1 MRKRLSK
8 KGLFPLMFTAGILA
22 FASCTGVDDNYDLG
36 DLDATIGIGGD
47 GITLPT
53 SSTDSIM
60 LSDVLDLS
68 DNGDVKTLPNGDY
81 VFQMAGN
88 DIESAHPEV
97 AKVSLN
103 PMGEV
108 SCIFKFNLQ
117 SSAKGA
123 AKQKRISGHIDET
136 STLQEMLA
144 YTGHSDVVES
154 LSSVVLDPTAIK
166 VKLDLSGVESVI
178 STISKLTLNLPD
190 YFDLTASDVTASQS
204 VGIQV
209 AKDNGAT
216 SVTLS
221 NVSTASPLTLTLNVK
236 RLDFTQV
243 SSGSQYGS
251 LKIDKANNHLITLN
265 GKYNVAIQA
274 DWSVTDATSVSDL
287 SIISK
292 VTAETMVINKATGKI
307 NPDIDFEIG
316 ETRVNGIPDF
326 LSDGNVVADLDNPQ
340 IRFTITNDMDVA
352 AKIGGTVDGKQTKI
366 VSSKN
371 GGVLASVN
379 LPEIDIKAGTPSNPA
394 TTTICICR
402 DKSKLTDSYD
412 EVREIPE
419 LSSLIKTIPDVINVE
434 NINARADNTRESTVE
449 FGRRYTVAPSY
460 EVYAPI
466 AFGEEGHIVYKDT
479 LNDWSTDLED
489 VTPFIDKNDPSKNTS
504 VELSADIVSRIPA
517 YLTLSIQPIDKDG
530 KAISSSIIKVTNPE
544 TVVASDGKTLATS
557 TIAAKMT
564 LMTENA
570 LDVLDGVILTI
581 DGSASGKGGKVTGVT
596 LNSKTQKMKV
606 ENIKLKLIGKVVS
619 DLN

>member
-8 KGLFPLMFTAGILA
+8 KGLAPLMFTAGILA
-22 FASCTGVDDNYDLG
+22 FAGCTGVDDNYDLG
-36 DLDATIGIGGD
+36 DLDATIGVGGD
-47 GITLPT
+47 GIAIPT

-60 LSDVLDLS
+60 LSDVLDLAE
-68 DNGDVKTLPNGDY
+68 DGDVKTLPNGDY

-97 AKVSLN
+97 AKVTLN
-103 PMGEV
+103 PMAKM
-108 SCIFKFNLQ
+108 SSIFKFNVQ

-123 AKQKRISGHIDET
+123 AKPKRISGHIDET
-136 STLQEMLA
+136 STLHEMIA

-154 LSSVVLDPTAIK
+154 LSAVELDPTAIK
-166 VKLDLSGVESVI
+166 VKLDFSGVKSVMP
-178 STISKLTLNLPD
+178 TISKLTLNLPG
-190 YFDLTASDVTASQS
+190 YFDISASDVTTSQS

-209 AKDNGAT
+209 AKANGAT
-216 SVTLS
+216 SIALS
-221 NVSTASPLTLTLNVK
+221 NVSTATELTLNLNVK

-243 SSGSQYGS
+243 ASDSQYGS
-251 LKIDKANNHLITLN
+251 LKIEKDKDHLITLN

-274 DWSVTDATSVSDL
+274 DWSATDATSASEL
-287 SIISK
+287 SIISE
-292 VTAETMVINKATGKI
+292 VESENMVISKATGKI

-316 ETRVNGIPDF
+316 ETKVNGVPDF

-340 IRFTITNDMDVA
+340 IRFIITNDMDVA
-352 AKIGGTVDGKQTKI
+352 AKIGGTVDGKQTSI
-366 VSSKN
+366 VSSKS
-371 GGVLASVN
+371 GVVLASVN
-379 LPEIDIKAGTPSNPA
+379 LPEIDIKPGTPSNPV

-402 DKSKLTDSYD
+402 DKSKLSDTYD
-412 EVREIPE
+412 VVKEIPE
-419 LSSLIKTIPDVINVE
+419 LSSLIKTIPDVIKVKD
-434 NINARADNTRESTVE
+434 INPRADATRESTLE

-479 LNDWSTDLED
+479 LDGWSVDLED

-504 VELSADIVSRIPA
+504 VELSADVVSRIPA
-517 YLTLSIQPIDKDG
+517 YLTLSIQPVDKNG
-530 KAISSSIIKVTNPE
+530 KAISSNVIKVTNPE
-544 TVVASDGKTLATS
+544 TVVASDGKKLVTS
-557 TIAAKMT
+557 PVAVKMT
-564 LMTENA
+564 LMTSDA

-606 ENIKLKLIGKVVS
+606 ENLKLKLIGKVVS